1 MIALRKFIEKYTKL
15 PDADWQTIQQAFE
28 RREIKKNEFILE
40 EGRVCRH
47 FYFLEEGL
55 IRFFIVKNGEDIS
68 KIFTAAPNCFTST
81 TSFRS
86 QKPSME
92 YIQALEKSI
101 VWQVSFS
108 RVYELAKLNSWN
120 DFIRKFVHEVREFA
134 EELLMEVRTETA
146 EIRYEKLVKQYPT
159 LIQKIPLK
167 HLSSFL
173 GIAPQSLSRI
183 RKKLYQKANK
193 LT

>member
-1 MIALRKFIEKYTKL
+1 MIALRKFIEKYTNL
-15 PDADWQTIQQAFE
+15 TDADWQIIQQAFE
-28 RREIKKNEFILE
+28 KRVFKKDEFLLE
-40 EGRVCRH
+40 EGKVCRY

-55 IRFFIVKNGEDIS
+55 VRFFIVKNGEDIS

-86 QKPSME
+86 QKPSVE
-92 YIQALEKSI
+92 YIQAMEKSV
-101 VWQVSFS
+101 VWQVSYS
-108 RVYELAKLNSWN
+108 QVNKLAGLNSWN

-146 EIRYEKLVKQYPT
+146 EFRYEKIMQKYPD
-159 LIQKIPLK
+159 LILKIPLK
-167 HLSSFL
+167 HLASFL

-183 RKKLYQKANK
+183 RKKLSQNSRS
-193 LT
+193 